1 MCRRGTALAKEAG
14 PSQNDRPEL
23 EKGPTAHDCG
33 EDQRWV
39 PAGVI
44 ARRFHVRF
52 GQAQTWHTL
61 HRMGWMVQVSIRWS
75 AEREDDVGATWIRE
89 AWPRVERRGT
99 DQDAWLCFADVSAA
113 GCSGRRNRHDT
124 WWPRGRT
131 PRGTVRAAGSGR
143 TSLAGLVCRRSGRRT
158 RPGSRMLVHHG
169 RKGEKKGFRERDFA
183 ISTDGRT
190 SPAGTSRTCFART
203 SD

>member
-23 EKGPTAHDCG
+23 EKGPTAHGCG

-52 GQAQTWHTL
+52 SQAQTWRTL
-61 HRMGWMVQVSIRWS
+61 HQMGWMVQVSMRWA

-89 AWPRVERRGT
+89 AWPRAERRGRT
-99 DQDAWLCFADVSAA
+99 RTRDCASRTFRQPDAPAA
-113 GCSGRRNRHDT
+113 EIEHHTWCPRR
-124 WWPRGRT
+124 RT
-131 PRGTVRAAGSGR
+131 PPRHGQGRGLGTHLARRPGLPQVGPAHP
-143 TSLAGLVCRRSGRRT
+143 AGLPDAGAP
-158 RPGSRMLVHHG
+158 RPQG
-169 RKGEKKGFRERDFA
+169 
-183 ISTDGRT
+183 
-190 SPAGTSRTCFART
+190 
-203 SD
+203 

>member
-75 AEREDDVGATWIRE
+75 AEREDDVGATWIRKPGPG
-89 AWPRVERRGT
+89 WKDGDGPGRV
-99 DQDAWLCFADVSAA
+99 AVL
-113 GCSGRRNRHDT
+113 
-124 WWPRGRT
+124 RGRF
-131 PRGTVRAAGSGR
+131 GG
-143 TSLAGLVCRRSGRRT
+143 
-158 RPGSRMLVHHG
+158 RML
-169 RKGEKKGFRERDFA
+169 RPPK
-183 ISTDGRT
+183 
-190 SPAGTSRTCFART
+190 
-203 SD
+203 